1 MTEPRRTEP
10 STAPDPLP
18 SLGPTI
24 TRPRPFVDR
33 RRASRRAED
42 QLADAERRLLAMA
55 LDVLASGDPAEA
67 RLAGL
72 LDLVARIA
80 GAQRAAVVAD
90 GEQRLLAVSAS
101 GPDDT
106 PAALELGRWLDTAA
120 PRTRA
125 QRAAAAPAD
134 IVVAIRKGAS
144 RQRERSAAEAPY
156 RAWLPVPSA
165 GPVTLGFAFGRARDA
180 EALRDRLPPALTR
193 HAAVALALVT
203 ESMATER
210 ELAARR
216 AAETEQATYVSTV
229 AHELRTPLTGLSGYL
244 DLILDGQVD
253 DEAVVREFLERGRSI
268 VGSMADLIGD
278 LLELARIES
287 GSLVLVT
294 EPFSVA
300 EALHAVEAALMP
312 VALDRGLPLVTTAP
326 PRIATAVADRRRV
339 EQIVTNLASNAL
351 KFGGEGVE
359 VELAGWFDG
368 PVAIIAV
375 RDEGPG
381 IGAEDRTHVF
391 ERFYRMADH
400 ERVTGTGL
408 GLSIARDL
416 ARRMGGDLDVA
427 SRLGVGSSFVLVLP
441 GPAPHVDA
449 DVVAAAMTLALQHE
463 DDRLEA
469 VGAVRSGGSRAA
481 PSGQTP
487 TPSTRRSM
495 AAASTTG
502 H

>member
-1 MTEPRRTEP
+1 MTEPRPTTPATQPRP
-10 STAPDPLP
+10 IPAV
-18 SLGPTI
+18 GPTI
-24 TRPRPFVDR
+24 APPPRFVDR

-42 QLADAERRLLAMA
+42 RVADSERRLLAMA
-55 LDVLASGDPAEA
+55 LDILASGQPAEA
-67 RLAGL
+67 RLASL
-72 LDLVARIA
+72 LDLLTRIA

-90 GEQRLLAVSAS
+90 GEPRRVAVVAS
-101 GPDDT
+101 GPPDMPDAVDLAT
-106 PAALELGRWLDTAA
+106 WLDSAA

-125 QRAAAAPAD
+125 RRAAAVPAD
-134 IVVAIRKGAS
+134 IVVATRTGPPP
-144 RQRERSAAEAPY
+144 RRDQAATGSPH

-165 GPVTLGFAFGRARDA
+165 GPVTLGFSFVRARDA
-180 EALRDRLPPALTR
+180 DGLRDRLPRSLLR

-203 ESMATER
+203 EAMATER

-216 AAETEQATYVSTV
+216 AGEVERTTYVSTV

-253 DEAVVREFLERGRSI
+253 DEAVVREFLERGRAI
-268 VGSMADLIGD
+268 VGSMTELIGD
-278 LLELARIES
+278 LLELSRIDA
-287 GSLVLVT
+287 GSLALDT

-300 EALHAVEAALMP
+300 EVLHAVEAALMP
-312 VALDRGLPLVTTAP
+312 IALERGLPLVSTAP
-326 PRIATAVADRRRV
+326 PRMAQAAGDRRRV

-351 KFGGEGVE
+351 KFGTDGVE

-381 IGAEDRTHVF
+381 IGAEDRGHIF

-408 GLSIARDL
+408 GLAIARDL

-427 SRLGVGSSFVLVLP
+427 SRLAVGSAFVLVLP
-441 GPAPHVDA
+441 GPSPHVDP
-449 DVVAAAMTLALQHE
+449 DVIGAAMTLALQHE
-463 DDRLEA
+463 NDRLEA
-469 VGAVRSGGSRAA
+469 LGAVRAGGSRAPA
-481 PSGQTP
+481 SGQA
-487 TPSTRRSM
+487 SRSARVRRVAVTSV
-495 AAASTTG
+495 AAQ
-502 H
+502 